1 MDVDAQKIIEKLEE
15 RKRKL
20 LEELAEVDFHLKAAI
35 KYSKKRDYDPKQL
48 ALARANRKNQE
59 ESGS

>member
-1 MDVDAQKIIEKLEE
+1 MGVDVQELIEKLEE

-20 LEELAEVDFHLKAAI
+20 LEEVAEVDFHLKAAI
-35 KYSKKRDYDPKQL
+35 KYTRKRKYNPTQL
-48 ALARANRKNQE
+48 ALARANKGNVE